1 MAGPPGSGKSAVAAG
16 VARALGC
23 ALLSVDPIEAA
34 MWRAG
39 VGRDQPTGLAAY
51 VVAEALAAEQ
61 LLIGNDAIVD
71 AVNDVE
77 VARVAWR
84 QLAARLEMPLAFVE
98 VYCSDEQ
105 EHQQRLAGRQRGIDG
120 FPEPTWESVIER
132 RDGFIG
138 WDDDRVRVD
147 SMRPLAENVA
157 IVLEHLGRARRPG
170 SR

>member
-1 MAGPPGSGKSAVAAG
+1 MAGLPGSGKSAVAAG

-39 VGRDQPTGLAAY
+39 IGRDQPTGLAAY

-61 LLIGNDAIVD
+61 LLIGNDVIVD

-77 VARVAWR
+77 AARGAWR
-84 QLAARLEMPLAFVE
+84 LLAVRLEMPLAYVE

-105 EHQQRLAGRQRGIDG
+105 EHQRRLAGRQRGIDG
-120 FPEPTWESVIER
+120 FPEPTWESVIGR
-132 RDGFIG
+132 RNGFAG
-138 WDDDRVRVD
+138 WGDDRVRVD
-147 SMRPLAENVA
+147 SMRPQAQNVD
-157 IVLEHLGRARRPG
+157 IVLEHLGRARRAG
-170 SR
+170 HR